1 MAKKSSFEKFAAKS
15 GNQMSGLVSG
25 FVPESKGIQPDVSET
40 AEPEKVEE
48 PKEPVSI
55 TEVMPE
61 PVAEEPIEVKQEVV
75 RPAKAKKAPEPKEE
89 EVPTNMVSR
98 LTVYLTY
105 EEMAAIDKLC
115 FEKRMKKTHFFR
127 TILDEGLNKME
138 KGILK
143 DEEVL
148 RRANAMRKEAWDVMP
163 EDKRQAELR
172 KAKRELGL

>member
-15 GNQMSGLVSG
+15 GNMMSGLVSD
-25 FVPESKGIQPDVSET
+25 FVPESKGIQPDVSEP
-40 AEPEKVEE
+40 AEPEKEE
-48 PKEPVSI
+48 AVQEDVSVV
-55 TEVMPE
+55 EVMPE
-61 PVAEEPIEVKQEVV
+61 PVVKEPAEEKQEIV
-75 RPAKAKKAPEPKEE
+75 RPVKAKKAQEPKEE

-148 RRANAMRKEAWDVMP
+148 HRANAMRKEAWDVMP
-163 EDKRQAELR
+163 EDKRQTELR

>member
-1 MAKKSSFEKFAAKS
+1 
-15 GNQMSGLVSG
+15 
-25 FVPESKGIQPDVSET
+25 
-40 AEPEKVEE
+40 
-48 PKEPVSI
+48 
-55 TEVMPE
+55 
-61 PVAEEPIEVKQEVV
+61 
-75 RPAKAKKAPEPKEE
+75 
-89 EVPTNMVSR
+89 
-98 LTVYLTY
+98 
-105 EEMAAIDKLC
+105 
-115 FEKRMKKTHFFR
+115 MKKTHFFR